1 MGGIVR
7 SAVARSFPA
16 LFYRRIGIS
25 FFERNRRLEMK
36 VNWSGWKWVS
46 CSVLLVGGCG
56 TIPEFI
62 VDAAW
67 SSAKETIAQSVHDG
81 VADLLD
87 FDNPLL
93 PFGGEFD
100 VNDLLDSEDARPPFD
115 EVGDD
120 EEEPDGEESFFEED
134 GQDHGRGAG

>member
-1 MGGIVR
+1 MQKK
-7 SAVARSFPA
+7 
-16 LFYRRIGIS
+16 
-25 FFERNRRLEMK
+25 M
-36 VNWSGWKWVS
+36 SGWIWVS

-67 SSAKETIAQSVHDG
+67 SSGKETLAQSVHDG

-100 VNDLLDSEDARPPFD
+100 VNDLLDSEDALPPFD

-120 EEEPDGEESFFEED
+120 EEEPDGEEPFSEEE
-134 GQDHGRGAG
+134 GQDMGQDGGRR